1 MLQTAYYGLKNIQDC
16 IAVTPKSVF
25 TINSITKA
33 FTGVAIMQIYIF

>member
-1 MLQTAYYGLKNIQDC
+1 M
-16 IAVTPKSVF
+16 AVTPKSVF